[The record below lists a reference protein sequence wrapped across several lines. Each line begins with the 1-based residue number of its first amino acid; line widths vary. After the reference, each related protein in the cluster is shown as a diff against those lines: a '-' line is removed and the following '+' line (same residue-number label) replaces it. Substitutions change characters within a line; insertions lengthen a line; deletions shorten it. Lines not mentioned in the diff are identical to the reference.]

1 MFKTFTLAG
10 LIAALLF
17 GAIPAHAGTEANGLF
32 ANGMVLNDFTL
43 NGFTLNGFTLNGFT
57 LNGFTLNGTDLDV
70 SPRLQVIGVEL
81 PVIAN

>member
-32 ANGMVLNDFTL
+32 ANGMVLN
-43 NGFTLNGFTLNGFT
+43 GFT

>member
-32 ANGMVLNDFTL
+32 ANGMVLN
-43 NGFTLNGFTLNGFT
+43 GFTLNGFTLNGFT

-70 SPRLQVIGVEL
+70 APRLQVIGVEL

>member
-32 ANGMVLNDFTL
+32 ANGMV
-43 NGFTLNGFTLNGFT
+43 LNGFTLNGFT